1 MWFEPSV
8 NQLNDATAGELLAE
22 RKLYERA
29 KGLLSREPV
38 TRIRLISLKSS
49 DDATS
54 RSGRAGLQA
63 AATLTQPRRR
73 PFTIPVRGSVHPRL
87 GSLRPAQM
95 HFDRIVMRRQATDFA
110 GEERPRCRRPP
121 GIEGRVHGRGGGVR

>member
-8 NQLNDATAGELLAE
+8 NEFKDATAGELIAHQAVCLF
-22 RKLYERA
+22 
-29 KGLLSREPV
+29 SREPMA
-38 TRIRLISLKSS
+38 RIRLIRFKSS
-49 DDATS
+49 NDPTS

-63 AATLTQPRRR
+63 VAAVTLPMRR
-73 PFTIPVRGSVHPRL
+73 PFTLPVRGSVHSRL

-95 HFDRIVMRRQATDFA
+95 HFDRIVMRREATDFA
-110 GEERPRCRRPP
+110 GEERPPCRRPP